1 MGIRLIYECA
11 KNAPARGLV
20 LSGRQ
25 SKSYGSVRVWLQ
37 ADAGDAA
44 AGDLAGGEWLAVFVG
59 VVEETVSLGGLFQPV
74 DEGFHLGVDDI
85 LCTSETYADDYEG
98 HVGDSEMAFGA
109 FPQAELDGV
118 VVAEVANAASD

>member
-11 KNAPARGLV
+11 KNAPARGSV

-44 AGDLAGGEWLAVFVG
+44 AGDLAGGKWLAVFVG
-59 VVEETVSLGGLFQPV
+59 EVEEPVSLGSLFQPV
-74 DEGFHLGVDDI
+74 DEGFHFGVDDF
-85 LCTSETYADDYEG
+85 LCSSEADADDYEC

-109 FPQAELDGV
+109 FP
-118 VVAEVANAASD
+118 

>member
-44 AGDLAGGEWLAVFVG
+44 AGDLVGGEWLAFFSG
-59 VVEETVSLGGLFQPV
+59 E
-74 DEGFHLGVDDI
+74 
-85 LCTSETYADDYEG
+85 
-98 HVGDSEMAFGA
+98 
-109 FPQAELDGV
+109 
-118 VVAEVANAASD
+118 VAESVSFGRIAYP

>member
-1 MGIRLIYECA
+1 MSA
-11 KNAPARGLV
+11 QKNAPARGLV

-44 AGDLAGGEWLAVFVG
+44 AGDLAGGKWLAVFVG

-74 DEGFHLGVDDI
+74 DEVLARSS
-85 LCTSETYADDYEG
+85 L
-98 HVGDSEMAFGA
+98 
-109 FPQAELDGV
+109 
-118 VVAEVANAASD
+118 AAATRSFQRG